1 MSFNKGSTCLTQ
13 LSLPQ
18 LFSVQSLWL
27 LLMTPCSST
36 IIIKTT
42 TLDCLQCTFCTL
54 VAAAVLSVAAPCSC
68 SSLWFW
74 IQQLQWKIVT
84 KLTEICDH
92 VSQLMADSSVR
103 LTLTLYMRLLTC
115 DVGEAR
121 IAVSSISARHTIL
134 LRMIG
139 DWIDSDKIVPS
150 AARKEVMV

>member
-1 MSFNKGSTCLTQ
+1 M
-13 LSLPQ
+13 
-18 LFSVQSLWL
+18 
-27 LLMTPCSST
+27 
-36 IIIKTT
+36 
-42 TLDCLQCTFCTL
+42 
-54 VAAAVLSVAAPCSC
+54 
-68 SSLWFW
+68 
-74 IQQLQWKIVT
+74 T

-121 IAVSSISARHTIL
+121 IAVSSISARHTIG